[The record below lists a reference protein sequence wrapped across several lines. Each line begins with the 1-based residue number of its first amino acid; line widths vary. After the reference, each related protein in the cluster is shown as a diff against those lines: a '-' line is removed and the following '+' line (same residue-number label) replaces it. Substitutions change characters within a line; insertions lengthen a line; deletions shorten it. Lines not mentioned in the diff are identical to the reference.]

1 MLAPVAEGSGVL
13 FDLIRA
19 LGAGMRL
26 ESLKVRYREE
36 YAELEAREGELL

>member
-1 MLAPVAEGSGVL
+1 MLAPGAEGRGVL

-26 ESLKVRYREE
+26 GNLKVRYREE
-36 YAELEAREGELL
+36 YAELKAEARE